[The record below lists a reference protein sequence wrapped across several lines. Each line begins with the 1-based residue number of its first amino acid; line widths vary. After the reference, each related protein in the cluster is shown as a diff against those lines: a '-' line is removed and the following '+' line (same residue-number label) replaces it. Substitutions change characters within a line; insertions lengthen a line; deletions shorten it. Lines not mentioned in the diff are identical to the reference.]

1 MIVVSDTSPL
11 NYLVLIRQEHVLPT
25 LFGRVIA
32 PPAVITELCRL
43 KAPTEV
49 RTWAS
54 APPGWLEVRTPAKVV
69 SLSRLGPGEME
80 AIALAQELS
89 ADALLLDDRDGVAAA
104 RRLGLFVTGTLGVLE
119 MAAERTLLS
128 LPNAV
133 AAPRQTTFRGPDGLF
148 EDLLRRDERRRFEG
162 KSGE

>member
-1 MIVVSDTSPL
+1 
-11 NYLVLIRQEHVLPT
+11 
-25 LFGRVIA
+25 
-32 PPAVITELCRL
+32 
-43 KAPTEV
+43 
-49 RTWAS
+49 
-54 APPGWLEVRTPAKVV
+54 
-69 SLSRLGPGEME
+69 ME

-104 RRLGLFVTGTLGVLE
+104 RKLGLFVTGTLGVLD

-133 AAPRQTTFRGPDGLF
+133 AALRQTTFRGPDRLF

-162 KSGE
+162 KAGE